1 MPEVRSDHLTAE
13 SARVK
18 AAASL
23 SAIIGQT
30 VDLRKEGHEFA
41 GCCPFHSEKT
51 PSFKVYAD
59 HYHCFGCGAHGDIFD
74 WLEKRQGMSFPD
86 AIRHLGGTVEEPQA
100 RDGEPAWL
108 PLVPPPDDAPRPNF
122 GRYDHT
128 YVYAAADGS
137 PLFYVRRRDATAT
150 TKKLFTPLTFG
161 VLGTRR
167 GWHPKHPV
175 APRPLYGLDR
185 LAFRPTAPVVICEG
199 EKAADAAQLMLPD
212 LACISWC
219 AGTANAD
226 KADWS
231 PLVDRSP
238 IHIWP
243 DNDVSGHKAATWLAD
258 HLHARFPAAKI
269 HVLRVADLPA
279 KADAAD
285 IEVDQAWVEDRA
297 KPQPKKGNGHDPHP
311 PPVEDPGRPAITV
324 YNGLR
329 HKAADEGIAAL
340 VAANTPFYQRDR
352 NLVRAALIKAKA
364 ADGRIVEVPGVLPV
378 TNALL
383 ARALGTAAEWQRPKK
398 DGDLIR
404 IDPPGEVVEQIAA
417 MVGDWPFPPLAGVVA
432 TPTLRPDG
440 TLLITEG
447 YDDATGLVLLAPP
460 KMPPLIEHPTYSD
473 AQRSMDII
481 LALLDEFPF
490 SDEASRSV
498 AVSMILTVVARGALL
513 PAVPLHVVTA
523 PQAGTG
529 KSYLLDT
536 AAAIATGERCPVFAY
551 ADKQEE
557 TEKRLVAAALAG
569 LPIIALDNVN
579 DLLTGDFL
587 AQVTERPILM
597 VRPLGSSF
605 VVRLANTFTVFANG
619 NNILATADLIR
630 RTLRCGLD
638 ADMENPEER
647 QYLHD
652 PVGTVL
658 ADRGKYVHACLTV
671 LRAFWAADRP
681 QTTTRL
687 PSFPAWSDTV
697 RNAICWLGLDDPVE
711 SMEIAR
717 GEDPSRQ
724 NRAAVF
730 DAWAKELGANGDGH
744 QTAEVVKAAN
754 AFIMDDPTH
763 PALREALLAIARE
776 RNAHSVSSEKLGK
789 WLRAAKDSRVGDLKL
804 TVDRSDK
811 KRPRWVMT
819 KGAGP

>member
-1 MPEVRSDHLTAE
+1 MSETRSAHLLAE

-23 SAIIGQT
+23 SSIIGQN
-30 VDLRKEGHEFA
+30 VDLRKEGRVLV
-41 GCCPFHSEKT
+41 GCCPFHNEKT

-59 HYHCFGCGAHGDIFD
+59 HYHCFGCGEHGDVFD
-74 WLEKRQGMSFPD
+74 WLEKRQGLSFRD
-86 AIRHLGGTVEEPQA
+86 AITHLGGVVDDPKPEEAAASWVPIL
-100 RDGEPAWL
+100 PA
-108 PLVPPPDDAPRPNF
+108 PPTAPRPNF
-122 GRYDHT
+122 GRYDH
-128 YVYAAADGS
+128 VYPYANAEGS
-137 PLFYVRRRDATAT
+137 PLFYVRRRNATDAA
-150 TKKLFTPLTFG
+150 KKLFTPLTY
-161 VLGTRR
+161 GTLDGRL
-167 GWHPKHPV
+167 GWHPKHPL

-185 LAFRPTAPVVICEG
+185 LAFRPSAAVVICEG
-199 EKAADAAQLMLPD
+199 EKAADAAQKMLPD
-212 LACISWC
+212 LACICWC
-219 AGTANAD
+219 AGTANID
-226 KADWS
+226 KADWA
-231 PLVDRSP
+231 PLTDRSP
-238 IHIWP
+238 IYIWP
-243 DNDVSGHKAATWLAD
+243 DNDAAGHKAAAWLKD

-269 HVLRVADLPA
+269 HTLRVTDLPA

-285 IEVDQAWVEDRA
+285 IEVDIAWLEDRT
-297 KPQPKKGNGHDPHP
+297 KPEPKKANGHDPHP
-311 PPVEDPGRPAITV
+311 PPVEDAGRPAITV

-340 VAANTPFYQRDR
+340 VAAGTPFYQRDR

-364 ADGRIVEVPGVLPV
+364 ADGRIVEVPGILPV

-383 ARALGTAAEWQRPKK
+383 ARALGSAAEWQRPKK

-404 IDPPGEVVEQIAA
+404 IDPPGEVVEQIGA
-417 MVGDWPFPPLAGVVA
+417 MVGDWPFPPLAGVIA

-440 TLLITEG
+440 SLLITEG
-447 YDDATGLVLLAPP
+447 YDDATGLVLLGPP
-460 KMPPLIEHPTYSD
+460 KMPPLLETPRWAD
-473 AQRSMDII
+473 AQRSMDLII
-481 LALLDEFPF
+481 GLLEEFPF
-490 SDEASRSV
+490 SDEASKSV
-498 AVSMILTVVARGALL
+498 ALSMILTVVARGALL

-579 DLLTGDFL
+579 DILTGDFL

-619 NNILATADLIR
+619 NNIIATADLVR

-647 QYLHD
+647 QYTND

-671 LRAFWAADRP
+671 LRAFWAAGRP

-687 PSFPAWSDTV
+687 PSFPAWSDTI
-697 RNAICWLGLDDPVE
+697 RNAICWLGWPDPVE
-711 SMEIAR
+711 SMDVAR
-717 GEDPSRQ
+717 GDDPSRQ

-730 DAWAKELGANGDGH
+730 DAWAKELGVNGEGH
-744 QTAEVVKAAN
+744 QTGEIVKAAN
-754 AFIMDDPTH
+754 GYVLDDPTH
-763 PALREALLAIARE
+763 PELREALLAISRE
-776 RNAHSVSSEKLGK
+776 RNSNAVSPERLGK
-789 WLRAAKDSRVGDLKL
+789 WLRAAKDSRVGVLKL
-804 TVDRSDK
+804 TVDRTDK
-811 KRPRWVMT
+811 KRPRWVMI
-819 KGAGP
+819 KGGSL